1 MSSTG
6 RVSGSGTGSSTEII
20 TPTMNVDPTNLG
32 VFELVRRDHQ
42 IVKELFE
49 LYKSSSSIDEKQ
61 LIVYHIIRE
70 LSMHSCAEET
80 SWYLKLESKLGSK
93 GKEYS
98 SQSIKEHQQLK
109 EDLEVVNTSKITE
122 SQAEQK
128 FEAVMRE
135 TLEHVQFEENSVLP
149 DLEAAMTAE
158 ELTALKKEWLK
169 SKSMAT
175 TRPHPSAG
183 TPAPSLAATAT
194 SLVDKTADFVRFGTE
209 KTKAY
214 ASERTETK

>member
-1 MSSTG
+1 
-6 RVSGSGTGSSTEII
+6 
-20 TPTMNVDPTNLG
+20 MNVDPTNLG

-42 IVKELFE
+42 IVKELFD

-61 LIVYHIIRE
+61 VIVYHIIRE
-70 LSMHSCAEET
+70 LSQHSCAEET
-80 SWYLKLESKLGSK
+80 SWYLQLESKLGAK

-98 SQSIKEHQQLK
+98 SQSMKEHQQLK
-109 EDLEVVNTSKITE
+109 EDLEVVNTTKITE
-122 SQAEQK
+122 AAAEQK
-128 FEAVMRE
+128 FEAVMKE
-135 TLEHVQFEENSVLP
+135 TLEHASFEENSVLP

-158 ELTALKKEWLK
+158 ELSKLKEEWLK

-183 TPAPSLAATAT
+183 TPAPYLAASAT

-209 KTKAY
+209 KAKAY
-214 ASERTETK
+214 ASERAETK